1 MVSLDTMDDDER
13 TKALI
18 ENRLITIDLITR
30 SWVIIAFGIF
40 AQRRSD
46 AKFHRGGEDLE
57 ARDKRKKKRKER
69 GYSVLCGMLI
79 EGRKRKERGR
89 TERKR
94 WPKVSRSAFAPV
106 LALSIPHY
114 SRS

>member
-18 ENRLITIDLITR
+18 ENRLFDY
-30 SWVIIAFGIF
+30 WVIIAFGIF
-40 AQRRSD
+40 AQRRSG
-46 AKFHRGGEDLE
+46 AKFHRGGEDFE